1 MKTAAAYIRVST
13 DMQTELS
20 PDSQLH
26 MIRQYAEQHDI
37 LLPNCYI
44 FSDEGISGRKADKRP
59 GFQSMIATAKQ
70 KPTPFDVILVW
81 KFSRF
86 ARSREDSIVY
96 KSMLRKQCNIEVVS
110 ISEPMGEDKTSILM
124 ESMLEAM
131 DEYYSINLAEEV
143 RRGMEEKFRRGG
155 VVVAPPLGYIIKDG
169 KYEIEESQAA
179 IIRKIFSDF
188 LDGKGIRTIA
198 LDLNAMG
205 FRTKRGNKFDNRNI
219 EYIITNPMYIG
230 KLRYSPNHKCTTAHK
245 YVPSADTI
253 EIEGTHEHII
263 DNAAFEEAQK
273 LMAEIK
279 SRYVK
284 YYRQRAEGE
293 TEYYFRGI
301 VRCSDCGATLT
312 QSAKGQGMQC
322 HNFARGQCD
331 VSHYISF
338 NKLKSAVISSM
349 TDDAEGNT
357 DLKYISKP
365 KVSGSQSLDEILQ
378 EQISKEEKRLER
390 IRAAYEDGIDTLEEY
405 KANKTKILQNIDMLK
420 SKLSDSAA
428 RAPKQIDLSAYRH
441 KIVEALE
448 ILKVPDISPSEFN
461 ETLILL
467 VDRIIFDRKKSR
479 IQIYYKI

>member
-37 LLPNCYI
+37 ILPNCYI

-59 GFQSMIATAKQ
+59 GFQNMIATAKQ

-219 EYIITNPMYIG
+219 EYIITNPVYIG
-230 KLRYSPNHKCTTAHK
+230 KMRYCPGHKCTTSH
-245 YVPSADTI
+245 
-253 EIEGTHEHII
+253 
-263 DNAAFEEAQK
+263 
-273 LMAEIK
+273 
-279 SRYVK
+279 RY
-284 YYRQRAEGE
+284 
-293 TEYYFRGI
+293 
-301 VRCSDCGATLT
+301 T
-312 QSAKGQGMQC
+312 Q
-322 HNFARGQCD
+322 
-331 VSHYISF
+331 
-338 NKLKSAVISSM
+338 
-349 TDDAEGNT
+349 
-357 DLKYISKP
+357 
-365 KVSGSQSLDEILQ
+365 
-378 EQISKEEKRLER
+378 
-390 IRAAYEDGIDTLEEY
+390 
-405 KANKTKILQNIDMLK
+405 
-420 SKLSDSAA
+420 
-428 RAPKQIDLSAYRH
+428 
-441 KIVEALE
+441 
-448 ILKVPDISPSEFN
+448 
-461 ETLILL
+461 
-467 VDRIIFDRKKSR
+467 
-479 IQIYYKI
+479 

>member
-37 LLPNCYI
+37 MLPNCYI

-59 GFQSMIATAKQ
+59 GFQQMISTAKQ

-96 KSMLRKQCNIEVVS
+96 KSMLRKQCNIEVIS

-155 VVVAPPLGYIIKDG
+155 VVVAPPLGYVIKDG
-169 KYEIEESQAA
+169 KYEIDESRAA
-179 IIRKIFSDF
+179 IVRKIFSDF

-245 YVPSADTI
+245 YIPTADTI

-263 DNAAFEEAQK
+263 DDAAFEEAQK
-273 LMAEIK
+273 RMAEIK
-279 SRYVK
+279 SRYAK
-284 YYRQRAEGE
+284 YHRQRAEGE
-293 TEYYFRGI
+293 TEYFFRGI
-301 VRCSDCGATLT
+301 VRCSGCGATLT
-312 QSAKGQGMQC
+312 QVAKGQGLQC
-322 HNFARGQCD
+322 HNFSRGQCN

-338 NKLKSAVISSM
+338 NKLKGAVISVMSE
-349 TDDAEGNT
+349 DAKGNS
-357 DLKYISKP
+357 DIKYVGRP
-365 KVSGSQSLDEILQ
+365 KVSGPQSIDGILQ
-378 EQISKEEKRLER
+378 DQITKEQKRLER
-390 IRAAYEDGIDTLEEY
+390 IKAAYEDGIDTLEEY
-405 KANKTKILQNIDMLK
+405 KENKTKIQKNIEMLK
-420 SKLSDSAA
+420 SRLSDSTAESKA
-428 RAPKQIDLSAYRH
+428 IDLEAYRH
-441 KIVEALE
+441 KIAEALE
-448 ILKVPDISPSEFN
+448 ILKTPDISPSKFN
-461 ETLILL
+461 EALYSLI
-467 VDRIIFDRKKSR
+467 DRIIFDRKKTE